1 MSIVIAILILGFI
14 IFVHEGGHFIVAK
27 FFKVP
32 VREFSIGMG
41 PRILSKVIHN
51 TRYSLKA
58 FPFGGSCAMIGED
71 PAGSGDFT
79 EEEDVVVDDEKGTIT
94 FDGVTFTKEEIDK
107 NNFSVISPLKKFF
120 ICLAGPFMNFVLAF
134 IFALFIVS
142 KVGFDIPY
150 ISAVSP
156 NSAASSATPFEIIAG
171 DKIVGLEIPNAVEKV
186 YSYRDIAL
194 FLQLN
199 NEAIMKYNYPLI
211 ITIERKNDDKIET
224 VKTVVY
230 PKVDENTNRVV
241 IGLSF
246 ENVYKKANNVVE
258 IVKYAYDE
266 LNFYVRTTIMSLRML
281 IKGQLKMSDVSGPV
295 GTVAVMGTAIDEANG
310 VNIESA
316 IYTIFMLIVLISSNL
331 GVMNLLPIPALDGGR
346 IVFAVIEMIIG
357 RPINKKVEASFNAV
371 TMILL
376 LLFMLWI
383 FGLDIYKLIAVN

>member
-1 MSIVIAILILGFI
+1 MSIVISILILGFI

-27 FFKVP
+27 FFNVP
-32 VREFSIGMG
+32 IREFSIGMG
-41 PRILSKVIHN
+41 PRILTKVIHN

-79 EEEDVVVDDEKGTIT
+79 EEENVVVDDEKGTIT

-107 NNFSVISPLKKFF
+107 NNFSVISPIKKFF
-120 ICLAGPFMNFVLAF
+120 ICLAGPFMNFILAF
-134 IFALFIVS
+134 IFAIFIVS
-142 KVGFDIPY
+142 KAGFDIPY
-150 ISAVSP
+150 ITAVSP
-156 NSAASSATPFEIIAG
+156 NSAASTATPIEILPG
-171 DKIVGLEIPNAVEKV
+171 DKIVGLEVPNAFEKV
-186 YSYRDIAL
+186 YSYRDVIL

-199 NEAIMKYNYPLI
+199 NEAIIKYNYPLI
-211 ITIERKNDDKIET
+211 ITLERKNDDKLET
-224 VKTVVY
+224 IKTVVY
-230 PKVDENTNRVV
+230 PKADENTNRVV

-258 IVKYAYDE
+258 VIKYAYDE